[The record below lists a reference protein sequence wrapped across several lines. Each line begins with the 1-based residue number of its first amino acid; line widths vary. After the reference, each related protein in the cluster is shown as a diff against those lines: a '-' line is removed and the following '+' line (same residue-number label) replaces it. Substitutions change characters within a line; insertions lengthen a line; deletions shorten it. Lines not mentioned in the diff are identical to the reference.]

1 LCLYDNI
8 SKCWLYFR
16 KEMADL
22 SVCLIGFLQFVERVQ
37 GCVDMDAFKEGLEI
51 NMKAVIVKHV
61 DWYEDM

>member
-1 LCLYDNI
+1 
-8 SKCWLYFR
+8 
-16 KEMADL
+16 MADL